1 MKQKY
6 YLVQVGVSR
15 TSPCFL
21 PYGIGCIAAYL
32 KNDAEIMKH
41 YDIPDVIG
49 VRETVEEVMARI
61 DSPDFVAISCAT
73 WNLEYSK
80 VLAQELKKRYPETT
94 IIFGGHSVPAGG
106 RFLEEY
112 DYIDYLMHNEG
123 EETTAL
129 FLKALKNGTS
139 LKDVPNLSFRE
150 NGEIITTQVYHPA
163 DISGYP
169 SPYTMGIFDH
179 FMTEFPDV
187 EFHTA
192 IETNRGCPYT
202 CAYCEW
208 CFTKKVRQFPME
220 KIKAEIEW
228 VCQNKIPYCYC
239 ADANFG
245 IFDRDVE
252 IAKFVIEQRKKYGYP
267 HVFKPNY
274 AKESDDNVFE
284 AGRILNT
291 NGADKG
297 VTLAYQS
304 VDYETLKNIGR
315 KNFTLESFANL
326 DARYTEA
333 GIPTYTELILGMPG
347 ETYESFSKGICN
359 LLESGQHNSM
369 LVYECQVYDNSP
381 MGDPEYKKKFGI
393 QTSRIPIFGIHYNP
407 DFSGVQ
413 EYFDV
418 ITGTNSMPKHDW
430 VKSFMFAIT
439 LQAFH
444 HFGLLKFFA
453 LYLRHEKNVLFY
465 DFYNGLIDYIFSA
478 KGTYLN
484 ELFTELYDRKSD
496 TDKAQ
501 WTYQKEKFG
510 KVGWYFE
517 EGAFLELVYHWD
529 EFWTDIQP
537 FLKSFDYDEGVFE
550 ELLKYQKAMIRK
562 LGVTEFTVESD
573 YNFYDYFMS
582 ITKGQYSPL
591 KKIKSLLK
599 ISSEFEIN
607 SWEDYAKMVVWF
619 GKRHQFSMYINLK
632 ESPAEYKEGIDE

>member
-6 YLVQVGVSR
+6 YLVQVGVSG

-21 PYGIGCIAAYL
+21 PYSVGCIAAFL
-32 KNDAEIMKH
+32 KSDAEIMEH
-41 YDIPDVIG
+41 YEVPDVIG
-49 VRETVEEVMARI
+49 VRETIDKVMKRI
-61 DSPDFVAISCAT
+61 VSPKFVAFSCVT

-80 VLAQELKKRYPETT
+80 VLAQEVKKRYPKAI

-139 LKDVPNLSFRE
+139 LHQVPNLSFRE
-150 NGEIITTQVYHPA
+150 NGEIITTRVCHPA

-179 FMTEFPDV
+179 FMKEFPDV
-187 EFHTA
+187 EFHTT

-228 VCQNKIPYCYC
+228 VCKNKIPYCYC

-252 IAKFVIEQRKKYGYP
+252 IAEFVIEQRKKYGYP

-347 ETYESFSKGICN
+347 ETYESFSKGICG

-393 QTSRIPIFGIHYNP
+393 QTSKIPIFGIHYNP

-418 ITGTNSMPKHDW
+418 ITGTNSMPKQDW

-453 LYLRHEKNVLFY
+453 LYLRHEKNVPFY

-529 EFWTDIQP
+529 EFWSDILP
-537 FLKSFDYDEGVFE
+537 FLKSFEYDEGVFE
-550 ELLKYQKAMIRK
+550 ELLEYQKSMIRK
-562 LGVTEFTVESD
+562 PGVTEFTVESD
-573 YNFYDYFMS
+573 FNFYDYFMT
-582 ITKGQYSPL
+582 ITKGQHSPL
-591 KKIKSLLK
+591 KKIRSRLK
-599 ISSEFEIN
+599 ISSDIEIN

-619 GKRHQFSMYINLK
+619 GKRHQVSMYINLK

>member
-1 MKQKY
+1 MKKKY
-6 YLVQVGVSR
+6 YLVQVGVSAD
-15 TSPCFL
+15 SPCFL
-21 PYGIGCIAAYL
+21 PYSVGCIAAYL
-32 KNDAEIMKH
+32 KNDEEITRC
-41 YDIPDVIG
+41 YEIPNVIG
-49 VRETVEEVMARI
+49 VREKISDIVKRF
-61 DSPDFVAISCAT
+61 DNPDFVALSCVT
-73 WNLEYSK
+73 WNLEYNK
-80 VLAQELKKRYPETT
+80 KLAQELKKVFPNVA
-94 IIFGGHSVPAGG
+94 IIFGGHSVPSGG

-129 FLKALKNGTS
+129 FLKALQNGTS
-139 LKDVPNLSFRE
+139 LSEVPNLSFRD
-150 NGEIITTQVYHPA
+150 GKEIVTTEEYHPA
-163 DISGYP
+163 DISNYP

-179 FMTEFPDV
+179 FMSEFPDK
-187 EFHTA
+187 EFHTTL
-192 IETNRGCPYT
+192 ETNRGCPYT

-208 CFTKKVRQFPME
+208 CFTKKVRQFPMK

-228 VCQNKIPYCYC
+228 VAKNKIPYCYC

-252 IAKFVIEQRKKYGYP
+252 IAKYIIKQKKIYGYP

-284 AGRILNT
+284 AGRILNL

-326 DARYTEA
+326 DAKYTEV

-347 ETYESFSKGICN
+347 ETYKSFSKGICN

-381 MGDPEYKKKFGI
+381 MGNPEYKRKYGI
-393 QTSRIPIFGIHYNP
+393 KTSKIPIFGIHYNP
-407 DFSGVQ
+407 DFCGVQ

-418 ITGTNSMPKHDW
+418 ITGTDSMPKADW
-430 VKSFMFAIT
+430 VKSFMLAII

-453 LYLRHEKNVLFY
+453 LYLRHEKRVSFY
-465 DFYNGLIDYIFSA
+465 EFYSGLIEYIFSA

-496 TDKAQ
+496 TENAR
-501 WTYQKEKFG
+501 WTYQKDIFG

-517 EGAFLELVYHWD
+517 EGAFLEMVYHWD
-529 EFWTDIQP
+529 EFWSDILP

-550 ELLKYQKAMIRK
+550 ELLDYQKAMIRRP
-562 LGVTEFTVESD
+562 GVSEFSIESD
-573 YNFYDYFMS
+573 YNFYSYFMS
-582 ITKGQYSPL
+582 ITKGQYMPL
-591 KKIKSLLK
+591 KKVKSLLR
-599 ISSEFEIN
+599 ISSDIKID
-607 SWEDYAKMVVWF
+607 SWEDYAKEVVWF
-619 GKRHQFSMYINLK
+619 GKRHHVSMYINLK
-632 ESPAEYKEGIDE
+632 ESPIEYKEADV